1 MTTIVEKKSEF
12 GFIFGFLAV
21 VLGFAAWRGWENAT
35 FVAGLLGLGAIG
47 CAAILVYWY
56 RKPAPILTITPE
68 EIWYGR
74 LDQEGMRIERN
85 GTGRLVFHQG
95 FDQSGWS
102 LHLAD
107 EPEKPGLLMTGFDM
121 HQVAAAATSHGWSFG
136 DAPVS

>member
-21 VLGFAAWRGWENAT
+21 VLGFAAWRGWQNAT
-35 FVAGLLGLGAIG
+35 FVAALLAGGAIV
-47 CAAILVYWY
+47 CAAILVSWY

-85 GTGRLVFHQG
+85 ESGRLVFQQG
-95 FDQSGWS
+95 FDQSGWF
-102 LHLAD
+102 LQLAD

-121 HQVAAAATSHGWSFG
+121 QQVAAAATAHGWTF
-136 DAPVS
+136 A